1 MMPHNR
7 LQQSLAARTRWDAW
21 QRLFTPRNNAI
32 AAALTRGEA
41 YKAIAYRAGVSVSR
55 ISQIAVARG
64 LARRRDAGV
73 RRCCTATGM
82 EE

>member
-1 MMPHNR
+1 MAYNCS
-7 LQQSLAARTRWDAW
+7 QQSAAARVRWDAW
-21 QRLFTPRNNAI
+21 QRLFSARNNAI

-41 YKAIAYRAGVSVSR
+41 YKAIAWRAGVSVSR

-64 LARRRDAGV
+64 LARRKDAGV
-73 RRCCTATGM
+73 SRCCTATGM